1 MALLLHGLV
10 EALFIRDWLLWCS
23 CSKFQ
28 VFVADEI
35 FLYIKNSS
43 AYRIIFP
50 TERRHS
56 MSEGRL
62 LMRIEK
68 SNSPGYPLKRISSSV
83 TNCLF
88 MWYYYP
94 VWSGFSVVCCSFF
107 FLLRFHS
114 TSWSTSLISDKNLD
128 PKSNVIS
135 NTKYTEHRRTDNAVF
150 LLPL

>member
-1 MALLLHGLV
+1 MKSVTSSNFAVAKIHGFIALWLSGSFV
-10 EALFIRDWLLWCS
+10 YSRDWLLWCS

-35 FLYIKNSS
+35 FLYIRNSS
-43 AYRIIFP
+43 AYTIIFP

-68 SNSPGYPLKRISSSV
+68 SNSLGYPLKRTSSSV

-107 FLLRFHS
+107 FYFVFIARHDLQAWLAIRI
-114 TSWSTSLISDKNLD
+114 LILSQ
-128 PKSNVIS
+128 
-135 NTKYTEHRRTDNAVF
+135 TWY
-150 LLPL
+150 